1 MFHECI
7 MRETFLYMVHII
19 ESGYVNFRFVYLYLK
34 RCLKKIKD
42 KKSGDSASVSEPV
55 DTVQYCV

>member
-1 MFHECI
+1 
-7 MRETFLYMVHII
+7 MVHII